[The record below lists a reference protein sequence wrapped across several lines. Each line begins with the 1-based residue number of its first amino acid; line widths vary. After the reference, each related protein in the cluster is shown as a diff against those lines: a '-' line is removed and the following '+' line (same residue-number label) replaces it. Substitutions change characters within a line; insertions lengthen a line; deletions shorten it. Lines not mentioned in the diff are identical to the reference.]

1 MSKCIYKSIADNL
14 NKEEFEQYYMT
25 HQYKDVAEHFGFHER
40 YLNRILHYLN
50 IEVGSKERQSYI
62 QKTYCTEEKRQKCA
76 QSGKGRVYTAEMRQ
90 YLSEIQKGRKTNKIT
105 SSCWKPGHIPW
116 NKGLKGVQSWTEDQ
130 KERYYQSLSK
140 NGWFQNSKPE
150 EDLYQELCQQ
160 YSIDD
165 IIRGYVDKERYPFR
179 CDFYIKSED
188 KFIELNRFW
197 HHGPHPFNP
206 DNEEDQKLL
215 NEWKEKA
222 KTNKQYAAAIE
233 TWTIRDV
240 NKIQIA
246 KENNLNYQLIY

>member
-14 NKEEFEQYYMT
+14 DREEFEQYYMT
-25 HQYKDVAEHFGFHER
+25 HLCKDVAEHFGFHER

-62 QKTYCTEEKRQKCA
+62 QRTYCTDEKRQKCA
-76 QSGKGRVYTAEMRQ
+76 KSGQGRIYTPEMRS
-90 YLSEIQKGRKTNKIT
+90 YLSNIKEGQKTNRIT
-105 SSCWKPGHIPW
+105 RSAWQPGHIPW
-116 NKGLKGVQSWTEDQ
+116 NKGLKGVQSWTSDQ
-130 KERYYQSLSK
+130 KDRYYASLSQ

-150 EDLYQELCQQ
+150 QEL
-160 YSIDD
+160 YSQLCDIYSSDD
-165 IIRGYVDKERYPFR
+165 VIRGYYDEVRYPFR

-206 DNEEDQKLL
+206 GNAEDVQLL
-215 NEWKEKA
+215 EEWKEKA
-222 KTNKQYAAAIE
+222 KTSKQYQAAIE

-240 NKIQIA
+240 KKIQTA